1 MLKYSKGIINY
12 IKTSLY
18 EEVLGNS
25 ILGNSKIHS
34 FTLFRGKRKNI
45 KM

>member
-1 MLKYSKGIINY
+1 MEKYSKGITNY
-12 IKTSLY
+12 IKNSVY
-18 EEVLGNS
+18 EELLGK
-25 ILGNSKIHS
+25 SKIHS